1 MLKLWLWYSCMKQY
15 ATAWEWNIWWK
26 IWLFTEHIIKFWRN
40 LLEEKKNWALIRNNS
55 QQRDAVIYFWIK
67 ILADISIRSKWEKT
81 SKNRKGQ
88 KKSKGFWKSKNKVLL
103 WNRKADQMFSKLHEI
118 IASLTRA
125 KKSKKM
131 CTSKI

>member
-1 MLKLWLWYSCMKQY
+1 MQQHENGTFGEKFDSLQSTLLNSEEIY
-15 ATAWEWNIWWK
+15 WK
-26 IWLFTEHIIKFWRN
+26 K
-40 LLEEKKNWALIRNNS
+40 KKNWALIRNNS

-88 KKSKGFWKSKNKVLL
+88 KKSKEFWKSKNKVLL